1 MPSNEQKWI
10 NGDGTFVILG
20 LEPLSFQA
28 VETNKYVFKLPMFIK
43 RILAATVFNFSSKIL
58 KDVATRL
65 DLFVS
70 LMAIEGA
77 WLYTTRLQEMT
88 FD

>member
-1 MPSNEQKWI
+1 MEMEHLSFWASNL
-10 NGDGTFVILG
+10 F
-20 LEPLSFQA
+20 LSFQA

-70 LMAIEGA
+70 LLALEGA
-77 WLYTTRLQEMT
+77 WLYITRLQEMS